1 VPVFVLHKL
10 TRFAA
15 GFPCAVFSCSF
26 DFPATRLYLPL
37 SFLVQQ
43 SALLFSTSSFPL
55 RVFHFESFPALESC
69 TRTEFPVPILF
80 CRSVVSRSPAP
91 LVFLFRSSVGAPPDP
106 RGADWISQPW
116 NGCSVRFRSQC
127 CQAAPDL
134 FCLLSGFHG
143 GLFHQQPAKTELFS
157 ADFVAVLIFS
167 ARAVFQ
173 AFVGVFPVLLL
184 SYQIKCLSFSHFSQ
198 ASLVVYLSRT

>member
-15 GFPCAVFSCSF
+15 GFPCAVFSCSL

-43 SALLFSTSSFPL
+43 SALLFSTSSFPLRVFHFEFSTSSFSL

-91 LVFLFRSSVGAPPDP
+91 LVFLFRSSVGAPPEGVPTGFPNRGMVAQSVFVLSVARPP
-106 RGADWISQPW
+106 RICFAFGQVFMVDSFISNPPRL
-116 NGCSVRFRSQC
+116 N
-127 CQAAPDL
+127 
-134 FCLLSGFHG
+134 
-143 GLFHQQPAKTELFS
+143 FS
-157 ADFVAVLIFS
+157 PPI
-167 ARAVFQ
+167 
-173 AFVGVFPVLLL
+173 LLL
-184 SYQIKCLSFSHFSQ
+184 F
-198 ASLVVYLSRT
+198 